1 MCVVAHCNG
10 LFSVQKNQPERSRRT
25 FWWDWMV
32 PHESRERFGEGVPA
46 QIAGTY
52 RFPGNSRGIPREYAT
67 KVRNKSID
75 KGSIAKGIPNIPV
88 QQY

>member
-1 MCVVAHCNG
+1 MRHCVNIIIFG
-10 LFSVQKNQPERSRRT
+10 SPRT

-32 PHESRERFGEGVPA
+32 PLESRERFGEGVPA

-67 KVRNKSID
+67 KTY
-75 KGSIAKGIPNIPV
+75 V
-88 QQY
+88 QVQYVHTVVNVACTRY

>member
-1 MCVVAHCNG
+1 
-10 LFSVQKNQPERSRRT
+10 
-25 FWWDWMV
+25 MV

-67 KVRNKSID
+67 KLPSSFEVAR
-75 KGSIAKGIPNIPV
+75 
-88 QQY
+88 